1 MPIEMPKGLPFSVDT
16 WSLSSRGKRHHFLT
30 HAHKDHSAG
39 ISNHFPYPIYSTDIT
54 KNLLLQQ
61 IPQLNSS
68 LFVRIEIGE
77 QLVLDD
83 PDGSFSVT
91 ASDANHCP
99 GAVMFLF
106 EGNFGNILHTGD
118 CRLTPDCLQ
127 NLPEKYLSKKGREP
141 KCHLDYVFLDCTFG
155 KSSLKIP
162 SKYSAIQQVINCIWK
177 HPDAPVVYLS
187 CDLLGQEEILV
198 EVSRTFGCK
207 IYVDKTSN
215 GEFYQALTLLAPEIL
230 SEDSSPR
237 FHVFVGFP
245 RLYERAKAKIIESR
259 ANSQPDPLFIRP
271 STQWYACE
279 EESMEIIGW
288 KKKQRY
294 NEAHRDAFGV
304 WHVCYSMHSSREELE
319 WALQLL
325 QPKRV
330 VSTTPDCR
338 AMELKYIRKQP
349 SYGSKVAS
357 DDPLWKLLDIGS
369 EVAPTLSSQVTSCV
383 ASSHQEEHPKP
394 TSAEECEPQLKNN
407 MGSSKSSIEMRL
419 KLSPPNTRPP
429 VTLFGRARQGLQNSG
444 LLVKETKK
452 ISIKMENPPEIISS
466 VESEEKETILLED
479 DSVEV
484 QFKGSEEEKSEVVVK
499 KSAVSPMHSSI
510 GQTSSNGGFC
520 ENMRKLYRSMNVPVP
535 RPLPSLVDLMNA
547 TNSAKRARRLNL

>member
-16 WSLSSRGKRHHFLT
+16 WRLSSRGKRHHFLT
-30 HAHKDHSAG
+30 AQKDHSAG
-39 ISNHFPYPIYSTDIT
+39 ISNHFPYPSYSTNIT

-83 PDGSFSVT
+83 PDGSFSAT
-91 ASDANHCP
+91 AFDANHYP
-99 GAVMFLF
+99 
-106 EGNFGNILHTGD
+106 EEILVIFCIGD
-118 CRLTPDCLQ
+118 CRLTLDCLQ

-155 KSSLKIP
+155 KSSLRIP

-177 HPDAPVVYLS
+177 HPDALVVYLS
-187 CDLLGQEEILV
+187 CDLLDQEEILV
-198 EVSRTFGCK
+198 EVARTFGCK

-230 SEDSSPR
+230 SDDSSPR

-245 RLYERAKAKIIESR
+245 R
-259 ANSQPDPLFIRP
+259 
-271 STQWYACE
+271 
-279 EESMEIIGW
+279 
-288 KKKQRY
+288 RY

-338 AMELKYIRKQP
+338 AMELSYVRKQP

-357 DDPLWKLLDIGS
+357 DDPLLEAS
-369 EVAPTLSSQVTSCV
+369 RYCCV
-383 ASSHQEEHPKP
+383 ASSSHQEEHPKP
-394 TSAEECEPQLKNN
+394 TSAEECKPQLKNN
-407 MGSSKSSIEMRL
+407 MGSSSSSIEMRL

-429 VTLFGRARQGLQNSG
+429 VTLFGRAREGLQNSG
-444 LLVKETKK
+444 LLVKETMK
-452 ISIKMENPPEIISS
+452 ISIKMENPPDIISS
-466 VESEEKETILLED
+466 IESEEKETILLEG
-479 DSVEV
+479 DSGEV

-499 KSAVSPMHSSI
+499 KRDVSPTLSSI
-510 GQTSSNGGFC
+510 GQTLSSGSFG
-520 ENMRKLYRSMNVPVP
+520 ENVRKLYRSMNVPVP

-547 TNSAKRARRLNL
+547 TNTAKRARRLNL

>member
-1 MPIEMPKGLPFSVDT
+1 MPIEMPNGLPFSVDT
-16 WSLSSRGKRHHFLT
+16 WSLSSRRKRHHFLT

-39 ISNHFPYPIYSTDIT
+39 ISNHFSYPIYSTNIT

-83 PDGSFSVT
+83 PDGSFTVT
-91 ASDANHCP
+91 AFDANHCP

-155 KSSLKIP
+155 KSFLKIP

-215 GEFYQALTLLAPEIL
+215 AEFYQALTLLSPEIL

-245 RLYERAKAKIIESR
+245 RLYERAKAKIIEAR

-279 EESMEIIGW
+279 EESMEIIDW
-288 KKKQRY
+288 QKKQRY
-294 NEAHRDAFGV
+294 NQAHKDAFGV

-338 AMELKYIRKQP
+338 AMELNYVRKQP

-357 DDPLWKLLDIGS
+357 DDPLWKLLNIGS
-369 EVAPTLSSQVTSCV
+369 EVAPTPSQVASC
-383 ASSHQEEHPKP
+383 AASSSHQEDNPKP
-394 TSAEECEPQLKNN
+394 ISAEEYKPQLNN
-407 MGSSKSSIEMRL
+407 IGSSSSSIEMRL
-419 KLSPPNTRPP
+419 KLSRASTRPP

-444 LLVKETKK
+444 LLVKETKN
-452 ISIKMENPPEIISS
+452 ISMKTNPPNIISS
-466 VESEEKETILLED
+466 TKSEEKEIILLED
-479 DSVEV
+479 DSAEV
-484 QFKGSEEEKSEVVVK
+484 QFKGSEEEKNEVVVIN
-499 KSAVSPMHSSI
+499 SAVSPRRSFV
-510 GQTSSNGGFC
+510 GQTLSNGSFG
-520 ENMRKLYRSMNVPVP
+520 ENMRNLYRSMNVPVP

-547 TNSAKRARRLNL
+547 TKTKRARRLDL

>member
-1 MPIEMPKGLPFSVDT
+1 MEPFFKKEKTSF
-16 WSLSSRGKRHHFLT
+16 SNSCSQRSFRRNLQPFL
-30 HAHKDHSAG
+30 
-39 ISNHFPYPIYSTDIT
+39 IPYLLYQYHQKLASPTNST
-54 KNLLLQQ
+54 
-61 IPQLNSS
+61 
-68 LFVRIEIGE
+68 EIGE

-83 PDGSFSVT
+83 PDGSFTVT
-91 ASDANHCP
+91 AFDANHCP

-155 KSSLKIP
+155 KSFLKIP

-177 HPDAPVVYLS
+177 HPNAPVVYLS

-207 IYVDKTSN
+207 IYVDKTSSA
-215 GEFYQALTLLAPEIL
+215 EFYQALTLLAPEIL

-245 RLYERAKAKIIESR
+245 RLYERAKAKIIEAR

-279 EESMEIIGW
+279 EESMEIIDW
-288 KKKQRY
+288 QKKQRY
-294 NEAHRDAFGV
+294 NEAHKDAFGV

-338 AMELKYIRKQP
+338 AMELNYVRKQP

-357 DDPLWKLLDIGS
+357 DDPLWKLLNIGS
-369 EVAPTLSSQVTSCV
+369 EVAPTPSSQVASCA
-383 ASSHQEEHPKP
+383 ASYSHQEENPKP
-394 TSAEECEPQLKNN
+394 ISAEEYKPQPNN
-407 MGSSKSSIEMRL
+407 IGSSSSSIEMRL
-419 KLSPPNTRPP
+419 KLSPPSTRPP

-444 LLVKETKK
+444 LLVKEAKNV
-452 ISIKMENPPEIISS
+452 SMKMNPPDTSI
-466 VESEEKETILLED
+466 ESEEKEIILLED
-479 DSVEV
+479 DSAEV
-484 QFKGSEEEKSEVVVK
+484 QFKGSEEEKTEVIVI
-499 KSAVSPMHSSI
+499 KSAVSPRRSFA
-510 GQTSSNGGFC
+510 GQTLSNGSFG

-547 TNSAKRARRLNL
+547 TKTKRARRLDL